1 MLAGLSCPG
10 LHIYSIWAKEK
21 KKREEQSKRIA
32 SAELA
37 GWLCVPFDISRNRT
51 TFAHHQSQLK
61 HTQYRW
67 RRQQSRRQW
76 PCQIRRD
83 HSFHSIRFATV
94 LVRFFRVVV
103 AVAADAENC
112 VTVFCALVV
121 LVVVVVPEPHGKY
134 VKI

>member
-1 MLAGLSCPG
+1 M
-10 LHIYSIWAKEK
+10 
-21 KKREEQSKRIA
+21 
-32 SAELA
+32 
-37 GWLCVPFDISRNRT
+37 PFDISRNRT

-83 HSFHSIRFATV
+83 HSFRSIRFATV
-94 LVRFFRVVV
+94 LVRFFRVVVVV

-121 LVVVVVPEPHGKY
+121 LVVVVVPEPYGKY
-134 VKI
+134 VKIIIIYYNNGQRALCVQVF